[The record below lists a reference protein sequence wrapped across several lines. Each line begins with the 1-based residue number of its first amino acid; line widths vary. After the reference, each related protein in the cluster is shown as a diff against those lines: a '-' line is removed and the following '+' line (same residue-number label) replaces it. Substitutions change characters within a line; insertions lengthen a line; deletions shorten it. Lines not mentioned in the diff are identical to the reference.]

1 MVLRTAAS
9 AALAAE
15 DQLFAPYL
23 YSGKCLT
30 EALSLCYHTLDCGKF
45 SVVTSLPTTTA
56 AKTVTRLPTC
66 SNYADGVNKELARM
80 KLHEYQARDLLAK
93 NGVPVTGG
101 GVATTPAEARAIAE
115 ELGRRVVV
123 KAQVF
128 VGGRGKAG
136 GVKLAATPAEAEQV
150 AGAILGMEIKGLTVE
165 KVLVA
170 EAITYQKEIYLSA
183 ILDRA
188 SKQVMMIASA
198 EGGVEIEEVAK
209 TNPNAIIKIPA
220 HPTLGL
226 QDYQAR
232 ELAFAIGLTDGKQAR
247 QFAQIATALY
257 RTFVASDASLVEINP
272 LVIRDDGS
280 LQALDSKVLL
290 DDSALFRHPELA
302 ALRDSSDE
310 PEAER
315 VAREADLTFIKLDG
329 NIGCMVN
336 GAGLAMATM
345 DVVKLYGGEPANFLD
360 IGGGANKDKVKTA
373 LQIILADPNV
383 KAVMFNIFGGI
394 TRVDEVA
401 RGIIA
406 ALEEVPTSVPLVA
419 RLTGTNEAEGLRI
432 LAESQLIPATSLAE
446 AAQKAVAAAQP
457 TT

>member
-1 MVLRTAAS
+1 
-9 AALAAE
+9 
-15 DQLFAPYL
+15 
-23 YSGKCLT
+23 
-30 EALSLCYHTLDCGKF
+30 
-45 SVVTSLPTTTA
+45 
-56 AKTVTRLPTC
+56 
-66 SNYADGVNKELARM
+66 M
-80 KLHEYQARDLLAK
+80 KLHEYQARDLLATY
-93 NGVPVTGG
+93 GIPVTGG

-115 ELGRRVVV
+115 QLGRPAVV

-136 GVKLAATPAEAEQV
+136 GVKLAATPEEAEQV
-150 AGAILGMEIKGLTVE
+150 AAQILGMDIKGLTVE

-170 EAITYQKEIYLSA
+170 EAITYDKEIYLSA

-188 SKQVMMIASA
+188 TKCVMMIASA

-209 TNPNAIIKIPA
+209 TNPEAIIKLPA

-257 RTFVASDASLVEINP
+257 RVFIATDASLAEINP
-272 LVIRDDGS
+272 LVIRADGS

-290 DDSALFRHPELA
+290 DDSALFRHPDLA

-315 VAREADLTFIKLDG
+315 LARQADITFIKLDG
-329 NIGCMVN
+329 SIGCMVN

-360 IGGGANKDKVKTA
+360 IGGGAGKAKVKAA
-373 LQIILADPNV
+373 LQIILADPSV

-406 ALEEVPTSVPLVA
+406 ALEEVPTNVPMVA
-419 RLTGTNEAEGLRI
+419 RLTGTNEEEGRRL
-432 LAESQLIPATSLAE
+432 LAESKLIPAATLGE
-446 AAQKAVAAAQP
+446 AAQKAVAAAQAAS
-457 TT
+457 

>member
-1 MVLRTAAS
+1 
-9 AALAAE
+9 
-15 DQLFAPYL
+15 
-23 YSGKCLT
+23 
-30 EALSLCYHTLDCGKF
+30 
-45 SVVTSLPTTTA
+45 
-56 AKTVTRLPTC
+56 
-66 SNYADGVNKELARM
+66 M
-80 KLHEYQARDLLAK
+80 KLHEYQARDLLATY
-93 NGVPVTGG
+93 GIPVTGG

-115 ELGRRVVV
+115 QLGRPVVV

-136 GVKLAATPAEAEQV
+136 GVKLAATPEEAEQV
-150 AGAILGMEIKGLTVE
+150 AGQILGMDIKGLIVE

-170 EAITYQKEIYLSA
+170 EAITYEKEIYLSA

-188 SKQVMMIASA
+188 TKCVVMIASA

-209 TNPNAIIKIPA
+209 TNPDAIIKLPA

-257 RTFVASDASLVEINP
+257 RVFVATDASLAEINP
-272 LVIRDDGS
+272 LVIRADGS

-290 DDSALFRHPELA
+290 DDSALFRHPDLA

-315 VAREADLTFIKLDG
+315 LARQADITFIKLDG
-329 NIGCMVN
+329 SIGCMVN

-360 IGGGANKDKVKTA
+360 IGGGAGKAKVKAA
-373 LQIILADPNV
+373 LQIILADPSV

-406 ALEEVPTSVPLVA
+406 ALEEVPTNVPMVA
-419 RLTGTNEAEGLRI
+419 RLTGTNEEEGRRL
-432 LAESQLIPATSLAE
+432 LAESKLIPAATLGE
-446 AAQKAVAAAQP
+446 AAQKAVAAAQAAS
-457 TT
+457 